1 MVAQDQDE
9 YDVVFVLMT
18 DSSGLTNIAFV
29 PQPSAILITKSANEF
44 VEILKKDKIDRVVI
58 GGVLNDDFLIWLDLM
73 LENGL
78 YVTMEKHANQH
89 VYGELALILNL
100 ERLGE
105 YKEFS
110 YLS

>member
-18 DSSGLTNIAFV
+18 DLSGLTNIAFI
-29 PQPSAILITKSANEF
+29 PQPSAILITKTANEF
-44 VEILKKDKIDRVVI
+44 VEILKKDKINRVVV
-58 GGVLNDDFLIWLDLM
+58 GGILTDDFVIWLDLM

-89 VYGELALILNL
+89 VQGELTLVLNL

-105 YKEFS
+105 YEKFS